1 MSGETIVV
9 GAYNHKVDN
18 LADAG
23 AAYVFERAGVD
34 ESWTLVDQVCA
45 KDPSAGDQCGRAVAT
60 SEGVIAVGCPFAEI
74 AGAPPLS

>member
-9 GAYNHKVDN
+9 GAYNHKVNN
-18 LADAG
+18 LAGAG
-23 AAYVFERAGVD
+23 AAYVLKRAGVD
-34 ESWTLVDQVCA
+34 ESWTQVDQVCA
-45 KDPSAGDQCGRAVAT
+45 KDPGADRCGYAVAT